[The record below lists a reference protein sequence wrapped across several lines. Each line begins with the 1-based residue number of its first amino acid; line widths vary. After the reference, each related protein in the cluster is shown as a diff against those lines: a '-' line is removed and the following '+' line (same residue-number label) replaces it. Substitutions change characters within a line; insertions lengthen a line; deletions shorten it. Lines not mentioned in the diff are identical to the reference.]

1 VPRLALTGA
10 GGFVGRHVI
19 SAAAAE
25 GWDVAGLVRSA
36 EAARTV
42 THAGGVPVMV
52 PALTADALA
61 PAFAG
66 AGAVVH
72 LAQIGS
78 ETKGQTFD
86 AVNVEGTRAVAA
98 AARAAGVPRVVYFS
112 GLGVARYGMAPRT
125 TDRYFLSKLRAEA
138 ALLESGLEALVFRPS
153 YIVGPR
159 DGLVTSLLRQ
169 MAEGEV
175 EQVGDGAYRMQPI
188 AVRDAA
194 AAVVAGAAGP
204 TPAPAPGRGPHRVID
219 LVGPR
224 AVSFREF
231 LTALTTAARALRR
244 PAEFRVRTIPVEEAD
259 RRAREGRG
267 MPPEELDCL
276 LCDEVGEAGPLE
288 ALLGRFLT
296 PLDEAL
302 TAAVRGTPPEK
313 RPAAAGPKDA

>member
-1 VPRLALTGA
+1 MPRLALTGA
-10 GGFVGRHVI
+10 GGFVGRHVV
-19 SAAAAE
+19 SAATAE
-25 GWDVAGLVRSA
+25 GWDVAGLVRTEES
-36 EAARTV
+36 ARTV
-42 THAGGVPVMV
+42 THAGGAPVMV
-52 PALTADALA
+52 PRLTVDALT

-78 ETKGQTFD
+78 EKRGETFD

-98 AARAAGVPRVVYFS
+98 AARAAGVARVVYFS

-138 ALLESGLEALVFRPS
+138 ALFASGLEVLVFRPS

-159 DGLVTSLLRQ
+159 DGLVSSLLRQ
-169 MAEGEV
+169 MAAGEV
-175 EQVGDGAYRMQPI
+175 EQVGDGAYRMQPV

-194 AAVVAGAAGP
+194 AAVVAGISGP

-219 LVGPR
+219 LVGPQ
-224 AVSFREF
+224 AITFQHFVE
-231 LTALTTAARALRR
+231 ALAAAARAQRR

-276 LCDEVGEAGPLE
+276 LCDEIGDARPLE

-296 PLDEAL
+296 PLEDAL
-302 TAAVRGTPPEK
+302 AAAVRGTPPEK
-313 RPAAAGPKDA
+313 RPASPQ

>member
-1 VPRLALTGA
+1 MPRLALTGA
-10 GGFVGRHVI
+10 GGFVGRHVV
-19 SAAAAE
+19 SAATAE
-25 GWDVAGLVRSA
+25 GWEVAGLVRSD

-42 THAGGVPVMV
+42 TYAGGAPVMV
-52 PALTADALA
+52 PSLHVDALT

-66 AGAVVH
+66 AAAVVH

-78 ETKGQTFD
+78 EKRGETFEG
-86 AVNVEGTRAVAA
+86 VNVEGTRAVAA

-138 ALLESGLEALVFRPS
+138 ALFESGLEVLVFRPS

-169 MAEGEV
+169 MAAGEV
-175 EQVGDGAYRMQPI
+175 EQVGDGAYRLQPI

-194 AAVVAGAAGP
+194 AAVVAGIGGP

-219 LVGPR
+219 LVGPQ
-224 AVSFREF
+224 AITFREF
-231 LTALTTAARALRR
+231 VEALAAAARERRR
-244 PAEFRVRTIPVEEAD
+244 PADFRIRTISVEDAD
-259 RRAREGRG
+259 RRAREGGG

-276 LCDEVGEAGPLE
+276 LCDEIGDRRPLE

-296 PLDEAL
+296 SLGEAL
-302 TAAVRGTPPEK
+302 DAAVRGTPPEK
-313 RPAAAGPKDA
+313 KGARPE

>member
-1 VPRLALTGA
+1 MPRLALTGA

-25 GWDVAGLVRSA
+25 GWDVVGLIRSE

-42 THAGGVPVMV
+42 THAGGAPVMV
-52 PALTADALA
+52 PNLTVDALTPALA
-61 PAFAG
+61 G
-66 AGAVVH
+66 AAAVVH

-78 ETKGQTFD
+78 EKKGETFD
-86 AVNVEGTRAVAA
+86 GVNVEGTRAVAA

-138 ALLESGLEALVFRPS
+138 ALFESGLEVLVFRPS

-159 DGLVTSLLRQ
+159 DGLVSSLLRQ
-169 MAEGEV
+169 MAGGEV
-175 EQVGDGAYRMQPI
+175 EQVGDGAYRMQPV

-194 AAVVAGAAGP
+194 AAVVAGIGGP

-219 LVGPR
+219 LVGPQAITFQQFVEAL
-224 AVSFREF
+224 AV
-231 LTALTTAARALRR
+231 AARALRR

-259 RRAREGRG
+259 RRAREGQG
-267 MPPEELDCL
+267 MPSEELDCL
-276 LCDEVGEAGPLE
+276 LCDEIGDARPLE

-302 TAAVRGTPPEK
+302 AAAVRGTPPEK
-313 RPAAAGPKDA
+313 RPAVPR